1 MPLKAIGV
9 IPARLGS
16 TRLSQKVLRPIGG
29 KPMIY
34 HVWHR
39 VKQARLLSDLVV
51 ACDDPS
57 IEACVRDFGG
67 KAVMTRVDHPNGS
80 SRVAEVAQRMDA
92 DVIVNIQ
99 GDEPLIYPGNIDAI
113 VKAFQNDPA
122 EQVVTL
128 VIRKSDRKEYEN
140 PNVVKA
146 VADDSGHALYFSRS
160 PIPFFRDA
168 GEGSFDYLKHIGIYG
183 YRREF
188 LLKFITWES
197 SPLEKTEKLEQLR
210 ILERGFRLKVVET
223 AHDSIGVDTEDD
235 VTRVEQELKKQ
246 NTAAGSY

>member
-1 MPLKAIGV
+1 MKAIGI

-34 HVWHR
+34 HVWQQ
-39 VKQARLLSDLVV
+39 VSKARLLSGLLV
-51 ACDDPS
+51 ACDDES
-57 IEACVRDFGG
+57 IAACVRGFGG

-80 SRVAEVAQRMDA
+80 SRLAEAAAALDA

-99 GDEPLIYPGNIDAI
+99 GDEPLIDPGNIDAI
-113 VKAFQNDPA
+113 VKAFQDTPG

-128 VIRKSDRKEYEN
+128 AVRKSDRKEYEN

-146 VADDSGHALYFSRS
+146 VVDASGYALYFSRS
-160 PIPFFRDA
+160 PVPYFRDSA
-168 GEGSFDYLKHIGIYG
+168 EGIFSYLKHLGIYG
-183 YRREF
+183 YRRDF

-197 SPLEKTEKLEQLR
+197 GALEKIEKLEQLR
-210 ILERGFRLKVVET
+210 ILERGYRLKVIET
-223 AHDSIGVDTEDD
+223 SKDSIGVDTEEDI
-235 VTRVEQELKKQ
+235 VRVEQEFKKQ
-246 NTAAGSY
+246 ISGSGSF